1 MFVFGP
7 SKLVISII
15 MSRRNDGPRATELMP
30 SIASQLDLNDIPDG
44 AEEPGPGHYFGPESS
59 GFSSLG
65 IQRFSKNR
73 SEPTISMANTNW
85 DDWKKVHIS
94 KGHVA
99 GAKGRDA
106 PGPGTYAI
114 CKKGG
119 DLEELSTL
127 GKSAPKVGSSLRQ
140 DLSYTLGVDPH
151 GSPGPAYNIAT
162 LNHRAGV
169 ISNKS
174 AEKSVRF
181 GKQGRFQ
188 MPPALDVGPG
198 QYDRKDVA
206 LSGGT
211 GKSFGIGR
219 VFYDKVIRP
228 GWEREGQGKEGSGP
242 GPPLWRDIDKE
253 GSRPHAIPKARRFKE
268 DREKVNTPGPGAYD
282 RDERNVSSLKSVC
295 SDTKNPGGCKF
306 GKPPRKPR
314 LRQNLALV
322 ISNAQGG
329 MWGYF

>member
-1 MFVFGP
+1 
-7 SKLVISII
+7 

-30 SIASQLDLNDIPDG
+30 SIAAQLEMNDIPDG

-73 SEPTISMANTNW
+73 SEPTISIANTNW
-85 DDWKKVHIS
+85 DNWAKVHIS

-106 PGPGTYAI
+106 PGPGTYAAT
-114 CKKGG
+114 KRGG
-119 DLEELSTL
+119 DMSELSTL
-127 GKSAPKVGSSLRQ
+127 GKMAPKVGSSLRQ

-151 GSPGPAYNIAT
+151 GSPGPATYP
-162 LNHRAGV
+162 HFAG
-169 ISNKS
+169 IEESALCGNAR
-174 AEKSVRF
+174 AEKSVRI
-181 GKQGRFQ
+181 GKEPRFQ
-188 MPPALDVGPG
+188 LPPGLEVGPG

-206 LSGGT
+206 LSGST

-219 VFYDKVIRP
+219 SYYDKVIRP
-228 GWEREGQGKEGSGP
+228 GWEREGQGKESSGP

-253 GSRPHAIPKARRFKE
+253 GSRPHAIPKAMRFKE

-282 RDERNVSSLKSVC
+282 RNERNVSTLKSVC
-295 SDTKNPGGCKF
+295 SDTRNPGGCRF

-314 LRQNLALV
+314 LRQQLALV